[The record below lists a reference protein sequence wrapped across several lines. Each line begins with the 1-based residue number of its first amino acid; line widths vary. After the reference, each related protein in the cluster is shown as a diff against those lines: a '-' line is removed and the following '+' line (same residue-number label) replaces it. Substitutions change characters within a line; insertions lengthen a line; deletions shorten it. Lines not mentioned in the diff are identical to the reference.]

1 MLLHNE
7 LVKVSASA
15 VVTLL
20 PPGDSLPTASGVN
33 LYLYRVFESPF
44 TKNQPWPGDR
54 TTPASNLPAL
64 GLQLFYLLTPLGTR
78 PDDNSFQLGDD
89 AHTMLGSAMIALHEN
104 PILNNVHIPPLGSS
118 PGFDADTVLPA
129 FLLNS
134 YEQIK
139 IILAPIGID
148 ELSKIWAT
156 INQPYRLSVAYEIS
170 LVELT
175 PTPPPPVDAGIVI
188 STNATILAWQ
198 AAQLVSLVPP
208 SGALVHVGAGGVIIA
223 NSLVIQGSGLT
234 MPTQDSVVMVGG
246 QVATIVAT
254 TSAPHETM
262 TVTLPSDLE
271 AGPQIN
277 VSVLLAGRASVALQ
291 FNVTPWISYIMPI
304 RTALDPASAAD
315 LTLTLNGIGFTN
327 TPASVRFDG
336 PAGTT
341 SVGAFLAGGSDKQA
355 KVTIPTGLT
364 NGVYQVRLVLS
375 DGASSATNSRT
386 LQVIPLVATPVGVAN
401 VVVAGTNVHRL
412 TLNGQRLNGGDV
424 RLTIDDIVYQ
434 TGANAN
440 ATQLIFTLGKLLDPG
455 THNISVNVDGQSSRT
470 LQFGV

>member
-33 LYLYRVFESPF
+33 LYLYRVLESPF

-118 PGFDADTVLPA
+118 PGFDADTVLPP

-188 STNATILAWQ
+188 STHPTILAWQ
-198 AAQLVSLVPP
+198 AAQLLSLVPP
-208 SGALVHVGAGGVIIA
+208 SGALVHVGAGGAIIA
-223 NSLVIQGSGLT
+223 NLLVIQGSGLT
-234 MPTQDSVVMVGG
+234 MPTQNSVVMVGG
-246 QVATIVAT
+246 NVATIVAST
-254 TSAPHETM
+254 PVPHETL
-262 TVTLPSDLE
+262 TVTLPSDLD

-277 VSVLLAGRASVALQ
+277 VTVLLAGRASVALQ
-291 FNVTPWISYIMPI
+291 FNVTPWISYITPI

-336 PAGTT
+336 PAAT
-341 SVGAFLAGGSDKQA
+341 SVAAFAPGGSDKQA

-364 NGVYQVRLVLS
+364 NGIYHVRLVLG
-375 DGASSATNSRT
+375 DAASSATNSRT
-386 LQVIPLVATPVGVAN
+386 LQVIPLVAAPVGVAT
-401 VVVAGTNVHRL
+401 VVVAGNNVHRL
-412 TLNGQRLNGGDV
+412 TIDGQRLNGADV

-440 ATQLIFTLGKLLDPG
+440 AAQLVFTLGKLLDPG
-455 THNISVNVDGQSSRT
+455 THSISVNVDGQSSRT